1 MNRLSTSYERS
12 GGELAQF
19 GIGALG
25 VLMGICGVIFN
36 QPALGILG
44 VVVLLVT
51 LATSLQ
57 RSAED

>member
-12 GGELAQF
+12 GGELVKF

-25 VLMGICGVIFN
+25 FLMGICGIIFN
-36 QPALGILG
+36 QPVLGILG